1 MRPVLAV
8 DFLRVF
14 FSLLLA
20 KIQLWW
26 YRLSTAVKSIVVL
39 YKLPDQTIESFLKS
53 YEMFEHDAVTED
65 TEYED
70 HTISYYTVLNHL
82 CAIGEVEKMYIP
94 PLIDE
99 TVGVFD
105 NQMLFEQ
112 KMAADLELPPNSK
125 ILDVGCGRGRVA
137 AHVSRLTGAHVYG
150 INIDRTQIENA
161 QNNATLTGLPHKLT
175 FSVNNFNDPLPFPDE
190 HFDGL
195 YQVQVLTY
203 AKDKEALFAEMFR
216 VLKPGA
222 KLSFLDWVKLPAYD
236 DDNAHHRH
244 LISRVKPLIGA
255 VDTPSPE
262 ELSTT
267 LEKVGFKVTFSGDA
281 SVSGHQA
288 ELIVKADTFFTI
300 LNKMIN
306 TLVAIKILPKH
317 FKTLFDRLT
326 KDGDAFIEADR
337 LGIFTTSYQTIA
349 QKPLKA

>member
-14 FSLLLA
+14 FTLLIA

-26 YRLSTAVKSIVVL
+26 YRVSTAVKSIFVL
-39 YKLPDQTIESFLKS
+39 YRLPHTTIDRFLKS
-53 YEMFEHDAVTED
+53 YELFEHEAVADD
-65 TEYED
+65 TDYED
-70 HTISYYTVLNHL
+70 HTISYYSVLNHL

-94 PLIDE
+94 PLMDE
-99 TVGVFD
+99 NVGVFD
-105 NQMLFEQ
+105 NQLLFEQ
-112 KMAADLELPPNSK
+112 KMTRDLDLPPNSK
-125 ILDVGCGRGRVA
+125 VLDVGCGRGRIA
-137 AHVSRLTGAHVYG
+137 AHVSRLSGAHVFG
-150 INIDRTQIENA
+150 INIDNDQIDNA
-161 QNNATLTGLPHKLT
+161 RLNAVSSGLEHKLT
-175 FSVNNFNDPLPFPDE
+175 FSVNNFNDPFPFPDE
-190 HFDGL
+190 YFDGL

-236 DDNAHHRH
+236 EDNAHHRH

-255 VDTPSPE
+255 VDTPTPE
-262 ELSTT
+262 ELSSV
-267 LEKVGFKVTFSGDA
+267 LERVGFKVTLSQDA

-288 ELIVKADTFFTI
+288 DLIVKADTFFTV

-306 TLVAIKILPKH
+306 TLVAIKILPLH

-337 LGIFTTSYQTIA
+337 IGIFTTSFQTVA
-349 QKPLKA
+349 QKPLK